1 MWRATVRNLLAH
13 KLRLALSGLAIVLG
27 VAFVSG
33 TMIFTDTLGKTF
45 DDLFESTSADVNVEP
60 ATAFE
65 SGLSGT
71 GEGTGT
77 ASTLPADVVDT
88 VRGVD
93 GVASAAG
100 FVRTEGVYVLDG
112 NGDVLDTGGAPGI
125 GISWEPDPALSSS
138 TLVDGRAPQGAS
150 EVALD
155 VDTVDKA
162 GYSLGDTVPVL
173 TTGPRVEAELVGVF
187 SFGDSGGSAGA
198 SLAAFET
205 SAAQQLFGSPGQFNG
220 VSIAAAD
227 GVPQEE
233 LRDRVA
239 ATLGDGYTVRT
250 AAEQAEALAGDF
262 QEGLAFVETFLLAFA
277 GIALFVGTFIILNT
291 FSMLVAQR
299 TRELALLRA
308 LGAGRAQ
315 VTRSVLAEALV
326 LGVVGSTVGLAVGF
340 GVATGLRSLFG
351 QFGLTLDGGLVF
363 AADTVLWSYAVGVL
377 VTLVAAYLPARR
389 AARTPPVA
397 AMRDD
402 HVAVERSLRRRTVFG
417 GVLTAA
423 GVAAMVGAFVV
434 EDDGTAAS
442 LVGLGAAALLLGT
455 IALSPVIARPF
466 LRGIGA
472 VLPRLF
478 GISGHLARENAVRSP
493 RRTAATASAL
503 MVGLALV
510 SGFSIIGAST
520 NASVDGAL
528 DQSLGADYVVSTAV
542 AAPFSADIAEE
553 IRGIDGV
560 DAVVQQRFGQ
570 AELDGAQT
578 SVSAV
583 DAGTLD
589 SALTLDYLAGSSDG
603 LAGEGLLV
611 DEDTAAGRGWS
622 VGDRVEALL
631 ANGERVELTVGGVYT
646 ANQALGSAVISLD
659 TFTAAGGEALDR
671 FVYVDVATGA
681 DAAAVRSAL
690 EATLDPYPVVT
701 LKDQTQFADEQKG
714 QVDQLLVI
722 INALLGLSVVI
733 AVLGIVNTLALSVI
747 ERTREIGLLRAIG
760 MDRRQLRQMVRLES
774 VAISVY
780 GAVFGLVLGAVFGI
794 GLVQA
799 LADQGVSQLVVPAGR
814 MVLFL
819 VIGAVIGVLAAV
831 WPARRAA
838 KLKVLDAI
846 ATA

>member
-1 MWRATVRNLLAH
+1 MWHATVRNLLAH

-33 TMIFTDTLGKTF
+33 TMVFTDTLGRTF
-45 DDLFESTSADVNVEP
+45 DDLFASTSADVNVEP
-60 ATAFE
+60 AAAFD
-65 SGLSGT
+65 SGLAGT
-71 GEGTGT
+71 GEGVGT
-77 ASTLPADVVDT
+77 TSTLPDTAVGT

-93 GVASAAG
+93 GVAAAAG
-100 FVRTEGVYVLDG
+100 FVRTEGVYVVDG

-125 GISWEPDPALSSS
+125 GISWEPDPALSAS
-138 TLVDGRAPQGAS
+138 TLVDGRAPRGAA

-155 VDTVDKA
+155 ADTVDKA
-162 GYSLGDTVPVL
+162 GYALGDTVPVL

-187 SFGDSGGSAGA
+187 TFGDGGGSAGA
-198 SLAAFET
+198 SLAAFDT
-205 SAAQQLFGSPGQFNG
+205 ATAQQLFGTPGRFNG
-220 VSIAAAD
+220 ISVAAAQ
-227 GVPQEE
+227 GVPQEV
-233 LRDRVA
+233 LRDRIA
-239 ATLGDGYTVRT
+239 AALGDGYTVRT
-250 AAEQAEALAGDF
+250 AGEQAAALAGDF
-262 QEGLAFVETFLLAFA
+262 EEGLAFVETFLLAFA

-326 LGVVGSTVGLAVGF
+326 LGVVGSTLGLAAGF
-340 GVATGLRSLFG
+340 GVAAGLRSLFG
-351 QFGLTLDGGLVF
+351 RFGLTLDGGLVF
-363 AADTVLWSYAVGVL
+363 APDTVLWSYAVGVL

-402 HVAVERSLRRRTVFG
+402 HVATERSLRRRSVFG

-423 GVAAMVGAFVV
+423 GVAALGSALAVV
-434 EDDGTAAS
+434 DDGSAAS
-442 LVGLGAAALLLGT
+442 LVGLGALALLLGT

-478 GISGHLARENAVRSP
+478 GTSGHLARENAVRNP

-542 AAPFSADIAEE
+542 GAPFSADIAEQV
-553 IRGIDGV
+553 RGIDGV
-560 DAVVQQRFGQ
+560 DGVVQQRFGQ
-570 AELDGAQT
+570 AQLDGTQT
-578 SVSAV
+578 FLSAV
-583 DAGTLD
+583 DAATLD
-589 SALTLDYLAGSSDG
+589 SALTLDYVAGSTDG
-603 LAGEGLLV
+603 LLGNGLLV
-611 DEDTAAGRGWS
+611 DEDTAVARGWS
-622 VGDRVEALL
+622 VGDRVAALL
-631 ANGERVELTVGGVYT
+631 ANGERLQLTVGGVYT
-646 ANQALGSAVISLD
+646 TNAALGSSVISLD

-671 FVYVDVATGA
+671 FVYVDLAPGV
-681 DAAAVRSAL
+681 DAAAVRSSL
-690 EATLDPYPVVT
+690 EATLAAYPVVT

-714 QVDQLLVI
+714 QVDQLLMI
-722 INALLGLSVVI
+722 INALLGLSVII

-747 ERTREIGLLRAIG
+747 ERTREIGLLRAVG

-780 GAVFGLVLGAVFGI
+780 GAVFGLLLGTVFGT

-799 LADQGVSQLVVPAGR
+799 LADQGISRQVIPFGR
-814 MVLFL
+814 MALFL

-838 KLKVLDAI
+838 NLKVLDAI

>member
-33 TMIFTDTLGKTF
+33 TMIFTDTLGRTF
-45 DDLFESTSADVNVEP
+45 DDLFASTAADVNVEP
-60 ATAFE
+60 AAAFD
-65 SGLSGT
+65 SGLAGT
-71 GEGTGT
+71 GEGVGT
-77 ASTLPADVVDT
+77 VSSVPATVVDT

-93 GVASAAG
+93 GVASASG

-112 NGDVLDTGGAPGI
+112 HGDVLDTGGAPGI

-138 TLVDGRAPQGAS
+138 TLVDGRAPRGAA

-162 GYSLGDTVPVL
+162 GYALGDSVPVL

-205 SAAQQLFGSPGQFNG
+205 STAQELFGTPGQFSGVG
-220 VSIAAAD
+220 VSAAD
-227 GVPQEE
+227 GVAQEA

-239 ATLGDGYTVRT
+239 AAIGDGFTVRT
-250 AAEQAEALAGDF
+250 ASEQAEALAGDF
-262 QEGLAFVETFLLAFA
+262 EEGLAFVETFLLAFA

-326 LGVVGSTVGLAVGF
+326 LGVVGSTVGLAAGF

-351 QFGLTLDGGLVF
+351 RFGLTLDGGLVF
-363 AADTVLWSYAVGVL
+363 ATDTVLWSYAVGVL

-402 HVAVERSLRRRTVFG
+402 HVAVERSLRRRTVLG

-423 GVAAMVGAFVV
+423 GIAAMVSAFVV
-434 EDDGTAAS
+434 EDDGAAAS
-442 LVGLGAAALLLGT
+442 LVGVGALALLLGT

-466 LRGIGA
+466 LRGIGG

-478 GISGHLARENAVRSP
+478 GTPGRLARENAVRSP

-542 AAPFSADIAEE
+542 AAPFSADIAEQ
-553 IRGIDGV
+553 IRRIDGV
-560 DAVVQQRFGQ
+560 DSVTQQRLGQ
-570 AELDGAQT
+570 AQLAGVQT

-583 DAGTLD
+583 DATTLD
-589 SALTLDYLAGSSDG
+589 SALALDYLAGSTAG
-603 LAGEGLLV
+603 LRGNGLVV

-631 ANGERVELTVGGVYT
+631 ANGQRVGLTVGGIYT
-646 ANQALGSAVISLD
+646 TNATLGSAVISLD

-671 FVYVDVATGA
+671 FVYVDLAPDV
-681 DAAAVRSAL
+681 DAAAVRSSL
-690 EATLDPYPVVT
+690 EATLEAYPVVT

-714 QVDQLLVI
+714 QVDQMLMI
-722 INALLGLSVVI
+722 INALLGLSVII

-780 GAVFGLVLGAVFGI
+780 GAVFGLLLGIVFGT

-799 LADQGVSQLVVPAGR
+799 LADQGITQQVIPAGR

-819 VIGAVIGVLAAV
+819 AVGALIGVLAAV